1 MGTTI
6 NSSGI
11 MVTQA
16 QAPEEWPPTPEHA
29 PASLL
34 DVFSQHLIARRDHVV
49 RRAYETLV
57 ERRPYA
63 RGRVHQRP
71 FTGLDDVPMDDET
84 RDKLVDVVAVFV
96 DEAIE
101 HVLSMIGAT
110 TNTVGEYDTVE
121 YGLSGRIQHHQL
133 PDDVRYST
141 AYLAHDVDER
151 IERLAAAGDATSAS
165 TEPANDPAVHDS
177 RSEEAIPIGHG
188 VPMWYD
194 YRRWLGRYS
203 SFRRTARPTR
213 LT

>member
-16 QAPEEWPPTPEHA
+16 QAPEEWPPALERA
-29 PASLL
+29 PAALL

-57 ERRPYA
+57 ERQPYA
-63 RGRVHQRP
+63 RGRIHQRP
-71 FTGLDDVPMDDET
+71 FTRLDEVEMDDET
-84 RDKLVDVVAVFV
+84 RDKVVDVVAVFV

-101 HVLSMIGAT
+101 HVLSLLGAA
-110 TNTVGEYDTVE
+110 TNTVGEHDTVE
-121 YGLSGRIQHHQL
+121 YELSGRIQRYEL
-133 PDDVRYST
+133 PADMRYST
-141 AYLAHDVDER
+141 AYLARDLDEH
-151 IERLAAAGDATSAS
+151 IERLAETHGDTDAS
-165 TEPANDPAVHDS
+165 SKSPNAPVGSDPMHA
-177 RSEEAIPIGHG
+177 EAIAIGRG